1 MMKPMLAVLA
11 AFGAWAT
18 PVLAQDAAAGNPGRG
33 HSLFMADGCYE
44 CHGTVGQGGP
54 GVRLAPAPLPAAV
67 IAAYIR
73 DPSGEMPPYSA
84 KLVSDADV
92 RDIHAYLASLPASPD
107 WQSIPDLR
115 RTAAK

>member
-1 MMKPMLAVLA
+1 MKRLMLAA
-11 AFGAWAT
+11 IACGAAWAGA
-18 PVLAQDAAAGNPGRG
+18 VRAQAAADGAPGRG
-33 HSLFMADGCYE
+33 PRLFMADGCYE

-54 GVRLAPAPLPAAV
+54 GVRLAPSPPPAAV

-73 DPSGEMPPYSA
+73 NPSGEMPPYGS

-92 RDIHAYLASLPASPD
+92 RDIHAYLLSLPASPD